1 MFNIFNTGKNRKLNK
16 IPLYPNIN
24 LNKII
29 FSQLIY
35 FKKFMLEENF
45 FMDNKHP
52 LITLLSSC
60 FSSSFMRMIPEEIA
74 FTVADAME
82 SVGNTMGLTT
92 DRNRG
97 RYFKE
102 GNLSYLIYLENDFE
116 IKSNNEGK
124 YEIIKCMYT
133 DYDVVDFSYNT
144 EVREF
149 MILRVNPVELMLDFV
164 EWKKD
169 RDSREYNTSYN
180 VYIATRIIPMIWDTK
195 TNLVMFNR
203 FMKLYY
209 KQPLTKYKNKHSIQ
223 IINREDMIDSDHR
236 RFLDFLKGNKK
247 TDVYCL
253 LYGYEYLGKDMLEV
267 LSFDEKI
274 FLHHT
279 IFLLFLSRAKYV
291 SFLLD
296 IIDSTGSKAI
306 NISYISELYVIFR
319 RYHNG
324 LVRMPELPNFV
335 IDEYSTYIEK
345 IKNQINYK

>member
-35 FKKFMLEENF
+35 FKKFMSEENF

-60 FSSSFMRMIPEEIA
+60 FSSNFMHMIPEEIA
-74 FTVADAME
+74 FTVAGTMD

-92 DRNRG
+92 DRSRG
-97 RYFKE
+97 MYFKD
-102 GNLSYLIYLENDFE
+102 NKLTYLIFLESDFE
-116 IKSNNEGK
+116 IKSKDEGE
-124 YEIIKCMYT
+124 YDIIKCMYT
-133 DYDVVDFSYNT
+133 DYDSIDFSYNT
-144 EVREF
+144 ETQEF
-149 MILRVNPVELMLDFV
+149 MVLRVNPVELMLDYV
-164 EWKKD
+164 EWKKVRD
-169 RDSREYNTSYN
+169 RKEFNSTYN
-180 VYIATRIIPMIWDTK
+180 VYIATRIIPMIWNTK

-203 FMKLYY
+203 FMKTYY
-209 KQPLTKYKNKHSIQ
+209 KEPLTKYKNKHSIQ
-223 IINREDMIDSDHR
+223 LINRDDMLDKDHR
-236 RFLDFLKGNKK
+236 RFLEFIKNNKK
-247 TDVYCL
+247 TDVYSL

-267 LSFDEKI
+267 LSYDEKI

-279 IFLLFLSRAKYV
+279 IFLLFLTRVKYV

-296 IIDSTGSKAI
+296 VIESTGSKAI
-306 NISYISELYVIFR
+306 NISYISELYIIFR
-319 RYHNG
+319 RYQNG
-324 LVRMPELPNFV
+324 LVRMPELPNH
-335 IDEYSTYIEK
+335 ILNEYNTYIEK